1 MSAVME
7 GWVSELGKLKEKVG
21 AKKRFLWSSK
31 KAKHAEGGDE
41 GKVDQQQQPAVA
53 AAAHEGAGVMETAVR
68 KERRNSST
76 LSEATVCLLMDRFV
90 PW

>member
-1 MSAVME
+1 MSAVVE
-7 GWVSELGKLKEKVG
+7 VWVSELGKLKEKVG

-31 KAKHAEGGDE
+31 KAKHAEGGGDD
-41 GKVDQQQQPAVA
+41 KVDQQQLALA
-53 AAAHEGAGVMETAVR
+53 DAAHEETTTVR

>member
-1 MSAVME
+1 MSAVVDV
-7 GWVSELGKLKEKVG
+7 WVSELGKLKEKVG

-31 KAKHAEGGDE
+31 KAKHAEEGDDD
-41 GKVDQQQQPAVA
+41 KAAQQQLAA
-53 AAAHEGAGVMETAVR
+53 AAAHDETTTVR

>member
-1 MSAVME
+1 MSAVVE
-7 GWVSELGKLKEKVG
+7 VWVSELGKLKEKVG

-31 KAKHAEGGDE
+31 KAKHAEGGGDD
-41 GKVDQQQQPAVA
+41 KADQQQLA
-53 AAAHEGAGVMETAVR
+53 AEAHDETTTVR

>member
-1 MSAVME
+1 MAAVVE

-21 AKKRFLWSSK
+21 AKKQLLWSSK
-31 KAKHAEGGDE
+31 KTKHAEGGDQ
-41 GKVDQQQQPAVA
+41 GQVDQQQQPA
-53 AAAHEGAGVMETAVR
+53 AAHEGGVIETTV

>member
-1 MSAVME
+1 MSAVVDV
-7 GWVSELGKLKEKVG
+7 WVSELGKLKEKVG

-31 KAKHAEGGDE
+31 KAKHAEGGDDD
-41 GKVDQQQQPAVA
+41 KADQQQLAA
-53 AAAHEGAGVMETAVR
+53 AAAHDETTTVR

>member
-1 MSAVME
+1 MSAVVE
-7 GWVSELGKLKEKVG
+7 VWVSELGKLKEKVG

-31 KAKHAEGGDE
+31 KVKHAEGGDE
-41 GKVDQQQQPAVA
+41 GEVDQQQQPAVA
-53 AAAHEGAGVMETAVR
+53 AAAHEGAVMETTVR

-76 LSEATVCLLMDRFV
+76 LSEATVCMLMDRFV

>member
-1 MSAVME
+1 MSAVVDV
-7 GWVSELGKLKEKVG
+7 WVSELGKLKEKVG

-31 KAKHAEGGDE
+31 KAKHAEGGDDD
-41 GKVDQQQQPAVA
+41 KADQQQLAS
-53 AAAHEGAGVMETAVR
+53 AAAHDETTTVR